1 MPHRV
6 LAFLAGALLA
16 LPAFSA
22 SAVTDDAQGS
32 TNAAVGGMPVAATPV
47 TLEQIMANPDWIGN
61 QPEQGYW
68 GYDSKSVYYFQKRD
82 GSALHDLYSVDA
94 AGGEAHKLSD
104 SELANASAPDG
115 DYNRARTFHVFVRD
129 DNVFLRNLLTGS
141 LRQLTRYNGKKTD
154 PQFMA
159 DGTHVQW
166 HEDKDIYLYD
176 LNSGLT
182 SLAADVKLG
191 DDPAKSQ
198 PPKNYIQAEQPR
210 LFDFLS
216 REQSNKQARNEQQAS
231 ERSANPMSVP
241 APWYLG
247 TKITVAQSSLSPD
260 GRWLVL
266 VTQAKSYQDGDP
278 GIMPN
283 YITDSGYVETSKEH
297 TYVGLN
303 PPAAQ
308 QVKVL
313 DLQNHTSFDLDLSKL
328 PGIKEDPLAGLR
340 KSAVEWDVQH
350 GMDRR
355 AAEDSVKAPAVREV
369 SVNGIA
375 WSDDGSGLALQ
386 FESNDNKDRWLTT
399 LDFARKQ
406 LVTQDRLTDK
416 AWINWT
422 FNDFGWMHDGRSLW
436 FLSEASGYSQLYV
449 KELAA
454 ARARQLTSGKFEINS
469 GLFLTRDDR
478 YFFVSAN
485 KPAPGTWEIYR
496 VDARSGDMQAVTNL
510 GGING
515 SQPAM
520 HHNESF
526 VLSPD
531 ESKLLVYH
539 STFMRPPEIYVVDAV
554 PNGAAHQVTHT
565 VSAAFTGIDWTI
577 PQIVKVP
584 STHVAEPIYAR
595 LYLPKDY
602 SPTRTYPAVFFI
614 HGAGYLQDAHSGWSY
629 YFHENMFDTFLN
641 QHGYIVMDMDYRAS
655 AGYGRD
661 WRTAI
666 YRHMGHPE
674 VEDITDGAHW
684 LEQNY
689 HADPKR
695 LGVWG
700 GSYGGFMTYMMMFRA
715 PDLFAAGAALRP
727 VGDWADYNDGYTSAI
742 LNRPD
747 VDPQAYFDSSPIN
760 YAGELK
766 HPLLIMQGMKDDN
779 VFFIDTVHMTQKL
792 IELRNPNFSVM
803 FYPTEHH
810 DFHDAAS
817 WLDEYRR
824 IWKQF
829 NTYVN
834 PPEP

>member
-1 MPHRV
+1 MQHRI
-6 LAFLAGALLA
+6 LAFLTGALVA
-16 LPAFSA
+16 LPAL
-22 SAVTDDAQGS
+22 
-32 TNAAVGGMPVAATPV
+32 AAPGVDTPV
-47 TLEQIMANPDWIGN
+47 TLEQIMANTDWIGN
-61 QPEQGYW
+61 QPEEGYW
-68 GYDSKSVYYFQKRD
+68 GYDSKSVYYSQKRD
-82 GSALHDLYSVDA
+82 GSALHDLYMVDV
-94 AGGEAHKLSD
+94 AGGAPHKLTD
-104 SELANASAPDG
+104 SELAAASAPDG
-115 DYNRARTFHVFVRD
+115 AYNHARTFQVFIRDNNVFV
-129 DNVFLRNLLTGS
+129 RNLLTGS
-141 LRQLTRYNGKKTD
+141 LRQLTRDSNKKSD
-154 PQFMA
+154 PDFMA
-159 DGTHVQW
+159 DGASVQW
-166 HEDKDIYLYD
+166 HQGDDIYVYA
-176 LNSGLT
+176 LNSGLI
-182 SLAADVKLG
+182 SLAADVRMS
-191 DDPAKSQ
+191 DDPDKSAA
-198 PPKNYIQAEQPR
+198 PKNYLQAEQPR
-210 LFDFLS
+210 LFEFLS
-216 REQSNKQARNEQQAS
+216 RSQSNKQAQDAQRAA
-231 ERSANPMSVP
+231 ERGADQTQVA
-241 APWYLG
+241 APWYFGDKLS
-247 TKITVAQSSLSPD
+247 IAQSSLSPD

-266 VTQAKSYQDGDP
+266 VTKAKSYEDGAP

-313 DLQNHTSFDLDLSKL
+313 DLRNHTSFNLDLSKL
-328 PGIKEDPLAGLR
+328 PGIKVDPLAALR

-350 GMDRR
+350 DIDRKT
-355 AAEDSVKAPAVREV
+355 AEDSVKAPEIRDVG
-369 SVNGIA
+369 VNNLA
-375 WSDDGSGLALQ
+375 WNDDGSDVALQ
-386 FESNDNKDRWLTT
+386 FVANDNKDRWLASV
-399 LDFARKQ
+399 DFAGKT
-406 LVTQDRLTDK
+406 LVTQDRYHDD
-416 AWINWT
+416 AWVG
-422 FNDFGWMHDGRSLW
+422 FNFFDFGWMHDDHSLW
-436 FLSEASGYSQLYV
+436 FLSEASGYSQLYI
-449 KELAA
+449 KDLNAA
-454 ARARQLTSGKFEINS
+454 KARQLTSGKFEVNS
-469 GLFLTRDDR
+469 GLFLTHDDA
-478 YFFVSAN
+478 YFYVSAN

-496 VDARSGDMQAVTNL
+496 VDAKNGDMQAVTSL

-520 HHNESF
+520 HHGESF

-539 STFMRPPEIYVVDAV
+539 STFMHPPEIYAVDAQ
-554 PNGAAHQVTHT
+554 PNGTALQLTHT
-565 VSAAFTGIDWTI
+565 VTPAFAAVDWTI
-577 PQIVKVP
+577 PQIVQVP
-584 STHVAEPIYAR
+584 SSHVSEPIYAR

-602 SPTRTYPAVFFI
+602 SPAKTYPAIFFI
-614 HGAGYLQDAHSGWSY
+614 HGAGYLQDVTSGWSY

-655 AGYGRD
+655 AGYGRN

-666 YRHMGHPE
+666 YRQMGHPE

-700 GSYGGFMTYMMMFRA
+700 GSYGGFMTYMMMFRQ
-715 PDLFAAGAALRP
+715 PELFAAGAALRP

-760 YAGELK
+760 YAGALK

-792 IELRNPNFSVM
+792 IELHNPNFSVM

-810 DFHDAAS
+810 DFHDPSS
-817 WLDEYRR
+817 WLDEYSR

-829 NTYVN
+829 DTYVN
-834 PPEP
+834 PPAQ

>member
-1 MPHRV
+1 MLHRF

-16 LPAFSA
+16 LPVF
-22 SAVTDDAQGS
+22 
-32 TNAAVGGMPVAATPV
+32 AATDTPV
-47 TLEQIMANPDWIGN
+47 SLEQIMANADWLGN

-68 GYDSKSVYYFQKRD
+68 GYDSKTVYYSQKRD
-82 GSALHDLYSVDA
+82 GSALRDLYAVDA
-94 AGGEAHKLSD
+94 AGGAARKLAD
-104 SELANASAPDG
+104 SELPNASAPDG
-115 DYNRARTFHVFVRD
+115 AYNLARTFHVFVRD
-129 DNVFLRNLLTGS
+129 DNLFVRNMLTGS
-141 LRQLTRYNGKKTD
+141 LRQLTRYNGRKSD
-154 PQFMA
+154 ASFMA
-159 DGTHVQW
+159 DGSHVQW
-166 HEDKDIYLYD
+166 HEGNDIYLYD
-176 LNSGLT
+176 LNNGMT
-182 SLAADVKLG
+182 SLAADVRLT
-191 DDPAKSQ
+191 DDPAKAEGPQ
-198 PPKNYIQAEQPR
+198 NYLQAEQPR
-210 LFDFLS
+210 LFDFLATAKA
-216 REQSNKQARNEQQAS
+216 NKDAQTAQKAA
-231 ERSANPMSVP
+231 ERSADPGQVT

-247 TKITVAQSSLSPD
+247 SKLSISQSSLSPD

-266 VTQAKSYQDGDP
+266 VTQAKSYDEGEP

-283 YITDSGYVETSKEH
+283 YVTDSGYVETSKEH

-308 QVKVL
+308 QVKLL
-313 DLQNHTSFDLDLSKL
+313 DLQNHTSFDLDMAQL
-328 PGIKEDPLAGLR
+328 PGIKTDPLAELR

-350 GMDRR
+350 GMDRKT
-355 AAEDSVKAPAVREV
+355 AEDSVKAPSVREV
-369 SVNGIA
+369 SVFGTA
-375 WSDDGSGLALQ
+375 WSDDGRGLALQ
-386 FESNDNKDRWLTT
+386 IVANDNKDRWLATV
-399 LDFARKQ
+399 DFARKA
-406 LVTQDRLTDK
+406 LVTQDRYHDD
-416 AWINWT
+416 AWIG
-422 FNDFGWMHDGRSLW
+422 FSFFDFDWMHDNHSLW
-436 FLSEASGYSQLYV
+436 FLSEAGGYSQLYV
-449 KELAA
+449 KDLNAA
-454 ARARQLTSGKFEINS
+454 KARQLTNGKFEVAS
-469 GLFLTRDDR
+469 GVQLSHDGK
-478 YFFVSAN
+478 YFYVSAN

-496 VDARSGDMQAVTNL
+496 VDAANGEMQAVTSL

-515 SQPAM
+515 NQPAM
-520 HHNESF
+520 HHNEGY

-531 ESKLLVYH
+531 DSKLLVYH
-539 STFMRPPEIYVVDAV
+539 SMSNHPPEIYVVDAE
-554 PNGAAHQVTHT
+554 PNGAARQITHT
-565 VSAAFTGIDWTI
+565 VSAAFTGVDWTV
-577 PQIVKVP
+577 PQIVQVP
-584 STHVAEPIYAR
+584 STTPGINQPIYAR

-602 SPTRTYPAVFFI
+602 SPSKSYPAIVFI

-629 YFHENMFDTFLN
+629 YFHEFMFDTFLN

-674 VEDITDGAHW
+674 VEDITDGVHW

-689 HADPKR
+689 HADAKR

-715 PDLFAAGAALRP
+715 PDIFAAGAALRP

-747 VDPQAYFDSSPIN
+747 VDPQAYYDSSPIN
-760 YAGELK
+760 YAGALK

-824 IWKQF
+824 IWHQF
-829 NTYVN
+829 DTYVN
-834 PPEP
+834 PQQ

>member
-1 MPHRV
+1 MQHRI
-6 LAFLAGALLA
+6 LAFLTGALVA
-16 LPAFSA
+16 LPAL
-22 SAVTDDAQGS
+22 
-32 TNAAVGGMPVAATPV
+32 AAPGVDTPV
-47 TLEQIMANPDWIGN
+47 TLEQIMANTDWIGN
-61 QPEQGYW
+61 QPEEGYW
-68 GYDSKSVYYFQKRD
+68 GYDSKSVYYSQKRD
-82 GSALHDLYSVDA
+82 GSALHDLYMVDV
-94 AGGEAHKLSD
+94 AGGAPHKLTD
-104 SELANASAPDG
+104 SELAAASAPDG
-115 DYNRARTFHVFVRD
+115 AYNHARTFQVFIRDNNVFV
-129 DNVFLRNLLTGS
+129 RNLLTGS
-141 LRQLTRYNGKKTD
+141 LRQLTRDSIKKSD
-154 PQFMA
+154 PDFMA
-159 DGTHVQW
+159 DGASVQW
-166 HEDKDIYLYD
+166 HQGDDIYVYA
-176 LNSGLT
+176 LNSGLI
-182 SLAADVKLG
+182 SLAADVRMS
-191 DDPAKSQ
+191 DDPDKSAA
-198 PPKNYIQAEQPR
+198 PKNYLQAEQPR
-210 LFDFLS
+210 LFEFLS
-216 REQSNKQARNEQQAS
+216 RSQSNKQAQDAQRAT
-231 ERSANPMSVP
+231 ERGADQTQVA
-241 APWYLG
+241 APWYFGDKLS
-247 TKITVAQSSLSPD
+247 IAQSSLSPD

-266 VTQAKSYQDGDP
+266 VTKAKSYEDGAP

-313 DLQNHTSFDLDLSKL
+313 DLRNHTSFDLDLSKL
-328 PGIKEDPLAGLR
+328 PGIKTDPLAALR

-350 GMDRR
+350 GIDRKT
-355 AAEDSVKAPAVREV
+355 AEDSVKAPEVREV
-369 SVNGIA
+369 SVNNLA
-375 WSDDGSGLALQ
+375 WNDDGSDVALQ
-386 FESNDNKDRWLTT
+386 FVANDNKDRWLASV
-399 LDFARKQ
+399 DFAGKT
-406 LVTQDRLTDK
+406 LVTQDRYHDD
-416 AWINWT
+416 AWVG
-422 FNDFGWMHDGRSLW
+422 FNFFDFGWMHDDHSLW
-436 FLSEASGYSQLYV
+436 FLSEASGYSQLYI
-449 KELAA
+449 KDLNAA
-454 ARARQLTSGKFEINS
+454 KARQLTSGKFEVNS
-469 GLFLTRDDR
+469 GLFLTHDDA
-478 YFFVSAN
+478 YFYVSAN

-496 VDARSGDMQAVTNL
+496 VDAKNGDMQAVTSL

-520 HHNESF
+520 HHGESF

-539 STFMRPPEIYVVDAV
+539 STFMHPPEIYAVDTQ
-554 PNGAAHQVTHT
+554 PNGAALQLTHT
-565 VSAAFTGIDWTI
+565 VTPAFAAVDWTI
-577 PQIVKVP
+577 PQIVQVP
-584 STHVAEPIYAR
+584 SSHVSEPIYSR

-602 SPTRTYPAVFFI
+602 SPAKTYPAIFFI
-614 HGAGYLQDAHSGWSY
+614 HGAGYLQDVTSGWSY

-655 AGYGRD
+655 AGYGRN

-666 YRHMGHPE
+666 YRQMGHPE

-700 GSYGGFMTYMMMFRA
+700 GSYGGFMTYMMMFRQ
-715 PDLFAAGAALRP
+715 PELFAAGAALRP

-760 YAGELK
+760 YAGALK

-792 IELRNPNFSVM
+792 IELHNPNFSVM

-810 DFHDAAS
+810 DFHDPSS
-817 WLDEYRR
+817 WLDEYSR

-829 NTYVN
+829 YTYVN
-834 PPEP
+834 PPAQ

>member
-1 MPHRV
+1 MQHRI
-6 LAFLAGALLA
+6 LAFLTGALIA
-16 LPAFSA
+16 LPA
-22 SAVTDDAQGS
+22 
-32 TNAAVGGMPVAATPV
+32 VAASTDAPV
-47 TLEQIMANPDWIGN
+47 TLEQIMANTDWIGN
-61 QPEQGYW
+61 QPEEGYW
-68 GYDSKSVYYFQKRD
+68 GYDSKSIYYSQKRE
-82 GSALHDLYSVDA
+82 GSALHDLYMVDA
-94 AGGEAHKLSD
+94 AGGAPHKLAD
-104 SELANASAPDG
+104 NELAGASAPDG
-115 DYNRARTFHVFVRD
+115 AYNRARTFQVFVRE
-129 DNVFLRNLLTGS
+129 NNLFVRNLLTGS
-141 LRQLTRYNGKKTD
+141 LRQLTHYNGKKD
-154 PQFMA
+154 SPSFMA
-159 DGTHVQW
+159 DGSRVQW
-166 HEDKDIYLYD
+166 HEGNDIYLYD
-176 LNSGLT
+176 LNSGVT
-182 SLAADVKLG
+182 SLAADVQLK
-191 DDPAKSQ
+191 DDPEKA
-198 PPKNYIQAEQPR
+198 PAPKNYLEAEQTR
-210 LFDFLS
+210 LFEALS
-216 REQSNKQARNEQQAS
+216 REQTNKQAQTAQKAAA
-231 ERSANPMSVP
+231 RSADATQVA

-247 TKITVAQSSLSPD
+247 DKISIAQSALSPD

-266 VTQAKSYQDGDP
+266 VTQAKSYEDGAP

-313 DLQNHTSFDLDLSKL
+313 DLSSHTAFDLDLAQL
-328 PGIKEDPLAGLR
+328 PGIKIDPLADLR
-340 KSAVEWDVQH
+340 KAAVEWDVQH
-350 GMDRR
+350 GIDRKT
-355 AAEDSVKAPAVREV
+355 AEDSVKAPAVREV
-369 SVNGIA
+369 SVGGVA
-375 WSDDGSGLALQ
+375 WSDDGSGLAFQ
-386 FESNDNKDRWLTT
+386 FASNDNKDRWLASV
-399 LDFARKQ
+399 DFARKA
-406 LVTQDRLTDK
+406 LVTQERLTDH

-422 FNDFGWMHDGRSLW
+422 FNDFGWMHDNHSLW
-436 FLSEASGYSQLYV
+436 YLSEASGYSELYV
-449 KELAA
+449 KDLNAKS
-454 ARARQLTSGKFEINS
+454 ARQLTNGRFEVNS
-469 GLFLTRDDR
+469 GLFLTHDDA
-478 YFFVSAN
+478 YFYVSAN
-485 KPAPGTWEIYR
+485 KSAPGTWEIYQ
-496 VDARSGDMQAVTNL
+496 VDAKSGDMQAVTNL

-515 SQPAM
+515 AQPAM
-520 HHNESF
+520 HHGESF
-526 VLSPD
+526 LLSPD

-539 STFMRPPEIYVVDAV
+539 SMSNRPPEIYAVDAA
-554 PNGAAHQVTHT
+554 PNGTARQLTHT
-565 VSAAFTGIDWTI
+565 VSAAFTGIDWVQ

-584 STHVAEPIYAR
+584 STHVTQPIYAR

-602 SPTRTYPAVFFI
+602 APSKPYPAIVFI

-629 YFHENMFDTFLN
+629 YFHEFMFDTFLT

-666 YRHMGHPE
+666 YQQMGHPE

-700 GSYGGFMTYMMMFRA
+700 GSYGGFMTYMMMFRQ

-747 VDPQAYFDSSPIN
+747 VDPQAYYDSSPIN
-760 YAGELK
+760 YAGALK

-792 IELRNPNFSVM
+792 IELRNPDFSVM

-810 DFHDAAS
+810 DFHDPAS

-824 IWKQF
+824 IWRQF
-829 NTYVN
+829 DTYVN
-834 PPEP
+834 PAAP